1 MKYGGTRFISRS
13 NTRHRRI
20 FHSLVY
26 QRIQCYALG
35 MWREVGYLLSM
46 YFPQQEPGRKNAIC
60 ESGEHGMQMK

>member
-1 MKYGGTRFISRS
+1 MNYGGTRFISRS

-35 MWREVGYLLSM
+35 IRREVGYLLSM
-46 YFPQQEPGRKNAIC
+46 YFLQQEPGKKNAIC
-60 ESGEHGMQMK
+60 ESGEHRMQMK